1 MLEEI
6 YKKCTKIVKQQL
18 GVDITE
24 ASRRGP
30 VVSAR
35 AAVMSALVQRFTASA
50 VARQF
55 NKTHATV
62 LYFKKKHED
71 EMRYQDYRIAFDIA
85 SAVCEDSDVPLL
97 DSFHKMKDLVFRQ
110 KEELEKLKTENVD
123 LTNDVKLKDESL
135 TTLEKYRN
143 LFYALADQLGISKES
158 AA

>member
-71 EMRYQDYRIAFDIA
+71 EMRYAEYRIAFEIA
-85 SAVCEDSDVPLL
+85 FAICEDNDLPLL
-97 DSFHKMKDLVFRQ
+97 DSFQKMKALVFAQ
-110 KEELEKLKTENVD
+110 KAELEKLKTENID
-123 LTNDVKLKDESL
+123 LSNDVKLKDESL
-135 TTLEKYRN
+135 TILEKYRN
-143 LFYALADQLGISKES
+143 LFFALADQLGISKES

>member
-62 LYFKKKHED
+62 LYYKNKHEH
-71 EMRYQDYRIAFDIA
+71 EMRYSDYRIAYHIAFD
-85 SAVCEDSDVPLL
+85 VCEGIDVPLL
-97 DSFHKMKDLVFRQ
+97 DTTHKMKDLVFKQRNELDVLRNKVENLSKEVKRKQ
-110 KEELEKLKTENVD
+110 KT
-123 LTNDVKLKDESL
+123 LKDSKNYEQ
-135 TTLEKYRN
+135 
-143 LFYALADQLGISKES
+143 LFFALADQLGISKES
-158 AA
+158 AV